1 MPNQIDAGG
10 LQVKTVAEVVD
21 DITAALQAIY
31 GADIN
36 VEQNSPDGQNINIFA
51 QATVDVLEVLNDVY
65 NSFSVQSAF
74 GTILDQRV
82 ALNGITRRAGT
93 FTTTPVL
100 ITVDRA
106 LTLFG
111 LDQTIEPVYT
121 VTDNDGNEFL
131 LVTTLAFGAPGS
143 SSLTFRAADIGQVEV
158 IINTIVNQGTT
169 VLGVTAVNN
178 PTVVGVVEGEDEE
191 TDDQL
196 RIRHN
201 RSFYLASISPADS
214 IEAALLAVDNVIDA
228 IVIENDT
235 DSTVGGTP
243 PHAIWATVR
252 GPAALP
258 ADIGLAIYAKKNPGC
273 DQRGANTEVIA
284 RPNGTSFTAKWDTAT
299 EQDLFVQF
307 GIIPAI
313 PGESFDE
320 DNIKMLLAQA
330 LNFRLNQVAT
340 IGDVVTAMAV
350 IAPTAILTNV
360 GVGDD
365 GISYFDTISPTD
377 ASFFFDLK
385 EANIDIL

>member
-1 MPNQIDAGG
+1 MPNQIDSGG
-10 LQVKTVAEVVD
+10 LQVKTVSEVVAD
-21 DITAALQAIY
+21 LTASLQAIY

-51 QATVDVLEVLNDVY
+51 QSVVDILELLNDIY
-65 NSFSVQSAF
+65 NTFSVQGAF

-111 LDQTIEPVYT
+111 LDQSVEPVFT

-131 LVTTLAFGAPGS
+131 LVTTFAFGGAGS
-143 SSLTFRAADIGQVEV
+143 SSLTFRAADIGQVEI
-158 IINTIVNQGTT
+158 IINTIENQGTT

-178 PTVVGVVEGEDEE
+178 PTVVGVVEGENEE
-191 TDDQL
+191 TDSQL
-196 RIRHN
+196 RTRHN
-201 RSFYLASISPADS
+201 RSFYLASISQADS
-214 IEAALLAVDNVIDA
+214 IEAALLSVENVLDA

-235 DSTVGGTP
+235 GSPVGGTP

-252 GPAALP
+252 GPAALS
-258 ADIGLAIYAKKNPGC
+258 ADIGQAIYAKKSPGS

-284 RPNGTSFTAKWDTAT
+284 RPNGTSFTAKWDNAT
-299 EQDLFVQF
+299 EEDLFVQF

-320 DNIKMLLAQA
+320 DDIKLELAQA
-330 LNFRLNQVAT
+330 LSFRLNQVAT
-340 IGDVVTAMAV
+340 IGDIVTAMAI

-365 GISYFDTISPTD
+365 GISYGDTISPTD
-377 ASFFFDLK
+377 PSFFFDLK
-385 EANIDIL
+385 VANIDIL